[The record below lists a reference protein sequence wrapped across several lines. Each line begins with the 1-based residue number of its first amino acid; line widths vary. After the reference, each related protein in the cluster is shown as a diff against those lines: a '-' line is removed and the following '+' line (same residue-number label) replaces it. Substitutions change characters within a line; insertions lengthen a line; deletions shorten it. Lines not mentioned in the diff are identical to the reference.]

1 MTADTPNQQGRNIVL
16 SGMMGSGK
24 STIGRIVAELLGQPS
39 WAHHKLEERMAKE
52 PGAVWEMYDGVVPA
66 LGAAG
71 REEIAALRELL
82 VADTGDDDAVVQRW
96 DWRYYHTRIQREQH
110 GIDNEEVAAHFPLE
124 QVLDGMFALTGD
136 VFGIDHEP
144 LETEVWH
151 EDVRSFVVSDRES
164 GERIATVHM
173 DLFPREGTYGHAAA
187 FMTLLNA
194 GAELR
199 AADAEGETPMSL
211 ATARGDV
218 ELLKQL
224 QTWVRAELERRRADG
239 GGRDEL

>member
-1 MTADTPNQQGRNIVL
+1 MRATPL
-16 SGMMGSGK
+16 HW
-24 STIGRIVAELLGQPS
+24 A
-39 WAHHKLEERMAKE
+39 AHH
-52 PGAVWEMYDGVVPA
+52 
-66 LGAAG
+66 
-71 REEIAALRELL
+71 
-82 VADTGDDDAVVQRW
+82 
-96 DWRYYHTRIQREQH
+96 
-110 GIDNEEVAAHFPLE
+110 
-124 QVLDGMFALTGD
+124 
-136 VFGIDHEP
+136 
-144 LETEVWH
+144 
-151 EDVRSFVVSDRES
+151 
-164 GERIATVHM
+164 
-173 DLFPREGTYGHAAA
+173 GHAAA